1 MYSHLLQTTEIAL
14 GWDFYLP
21 LIGMVVFIFLGVRI
35 WVVLGLGSL
44 AMLLTT
50 EDLPPSLLGEAH
62 LMASIHSP

>member
-50 EDLPPSLLGEAH
+50 DVLPPSLLGEA
-62 LMASIHSP
+62 LFDGVD